1 VYVSG
6 GILPRF
12 ATTELDTWVLE
23 LIRSAWS
30 RFGIPN
36 VLHISDQ
43 DIRTTD
49 YVASHLIDATSI
61 AQDPDRSE
69 LRIPKLNEAE
79 RKAESA
85 RLRDP
90 SRDAT
95 RTMSSTAT
103 HYGNT
108 IASLTKSHATPSH
121 LRSATEQE
129 RLSFSFRYRRCQ
141 VVRQKWTWSNHSKMN

>member
-1 VYVSG
+1 MYVSG

-12 ATTELDTWVLE
+12 ATAELDTWVLE

-85 RLRDP
+85 RLRDA
-90 SRDAT
+90 SRDENDVV
-95 RTMSSTAT
+95 
-103 HYGNT
+103 HGNALWEYDR
-108 IASLTKSHATPSH
+108 ISDEESRYSSH

-129 RLSFSFRYRRCQ
+129 RLSFSFHYRRCQ
-141 VVRQKWTWSNHSKMN
+141 VVGQKWTWSNHSKMN